1 MKMIFAFVCGVF
13 LGLLALY
20 GIDREVARR
29 EHENGLEAV
38 DCIFESNCRFYN
50 RQASEF
56 FRG

>member
-1 MKMIFAFVCGVF
+1 MIFAFVCGVF